1 MCLELAFSF
10 THDTVSFPNASVHI
24 LNQLHSSVTVSHVYV
39 IVKYSVIILS
49 SVACKCVGGC
59 ICMYVCA
66 NVNVCVCVC
75 VRARVRWSMCMCM
88 YLCMCALLLT
98 IGTMN
103 IKFQTFCLLT
113 CMQEAH
119 I

>member
-1 MCLELAFSF
+1 MCLELTFSF

-59 ICMYVCA
+59 ICMYMCA
-66 NVNVCVCVC
+66 NVCQCVCVC
-75 VRARVRWSMCMCM
+75 VRACAGACVCACTSVCV
-88 YLCMCALLLT
+88 LCY
-98 IGTMN
+98 
-103 IKFQTFCLLT
+103 
-113 CMQEAH
+113 
-119 I
+119 

>member
-24 LNQLHSSVTVSHVYV
+24 LNQLHSSLTVSHVYV

-49 SVACKCVGGC
+49 SVACICVGGC

-66 NVNVCVCVC
+66 NVCQCVCVC
-75 VRARVRWSMCMCM
+75 ARVRWSMCICM
-88 YLCMCALLLT
+88 YFCMCALLLT
-98 IGTMN
+98 IGNMN

>member
-24 LNQLHSSVTVSHVYV
+24 LNQLHSSLTVSHVYMIL

-49 SVACKCVGGC
+49 SVACICVGGC

-66 NVNVCVCVC
+66 NVCQCVSAC
-75 VRARVRWSMCMCM
+75 A
-88 YLCMCALLLT
+88 CALEHVYMHVLLYVCFA
-98 IGTMN
+98 IN
-103 IKFQTFCLLT
+103 NWQY
-113 CMQEAH
+113 EY
-119 I
+119 